1 MAKVVGFAG
10 LSGWRQKVA
19 DAVAPRVAKKAPVD
33 ADTVR
38 AAVGALFLAL
48 SVMYV
53 AKSLK
58 AIVAEMRG
66 G

>member
-19 DAVAPRVAKKAPVD
+19 DAVAPRVSEKTPVD
-33 ADTVR
+33 EDAVR

-48 SVMYV
+48 SLMYV
-53 AKSLK
+53 AKALK
-58 AIVAEMRG
+58 TIVSEVRG

>member
-19 DAVAPRVAKKAPVD
+19 DTVAPRVADKAPVD

-38 AAVGALFLAL
+38 AAIGALFLAL
-48 SVMYV
+48 SLMYV
-53 AKSLK
+53 AKALK
-58 AIVAEMRG
+58 EIVSEVRG